1 MNPLN
6 AFILGVIVTLIY
18 ERKGW
23 RSPIVKRWPFKLFV
37 FLNILLALLVFFTHH
52 PTP

>member
-1 MNPLN
+1 MNY
-6 AFILGVIVTLIY
+6 FDGFFLGVLVATIY
-18 ERKGW
+18 ERKAW